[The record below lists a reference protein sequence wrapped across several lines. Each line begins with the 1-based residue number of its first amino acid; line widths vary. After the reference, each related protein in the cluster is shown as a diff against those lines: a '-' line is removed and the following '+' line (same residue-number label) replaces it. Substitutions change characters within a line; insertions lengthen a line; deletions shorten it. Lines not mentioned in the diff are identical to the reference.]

1 MTFRAKVH
9 DRAQAT
15 ARDVIKYIEQW
26 ITSTDMVTIPVH
38 HARLV
43 VNNTCVV
50 LLASLDDPECP
61 GYLIPPSTSPPAYS
75 STSGTS
81 DTTPYV
87 STDTDPI
94 TQLMIT
100 AQLATGTSNKNQNKG
115 ETLSPV
121 DMRQPQLDT
130 GAIVGGAVAIVFII
144 TTGVVIMFLLYSIL
158 KYHHT
163 KGQRYSSV

>member
-1 MTFRAKVH
+1 M
-9 DRAQAT
+9 
-15 ARDVIKYIEQW
+15 YIEQW
-26 ITSTDMVTIPVH
+26 ITSSDVVTIPIH
-38 HARLV
+38 HARLII
-43 VNNTCVV
+43 NNTCVV

-61 GYLIPPSTSPPAYS
+61 GYL
-75 STSGTS
+75 SGTS

-94 TQLMIT
+94 TQLMT
-100 AQLATGTSNKNQNKG
+100 TVQLTTGTSNKNQNKG

-121 DMRQPQLDT
+121 DVKQFDT

-144 TTGVVIMFLLYSIL
+144 TAGVVIMFLLYSIL

-163 KGQRYSSV
+163 VTGQRYSSV

>member
-15 ARDVIKYIEQW
+15 AREVITYIEQW
-26 ITSTDMVTIPVH
+26 ITSSDVVTIPVH
-38 HARLV
+38 HARLI
-43 VNNTCVV
+43 VNNSCVV

-61 GYLIPPSTSPPAYS
+61 GYLTPPDPSTSPPV
-75 STSGTS
+75 STATS

-87 STDTDPI
+87 STDS
-94 TQLMIT
+94 MIT
-100 AQLATGTSNKNQNKG
+100 SQLVTGTSNQSQNKG

-121 DMRQPQLDT
+121 EAKQPQSDT
-130 GAIVGGAVAIVFII
+130 RAIVGGASAVAIVFII
-144 TTGVVIMFLLYSIL
+144 TSGVVIMFLLYSIL

>member
-15 ARDVIKYIEQW
+15 ARDVIRYIEQW

-50 LLASLDDPECP
+50 LLASLDDPECL
-61 GYLIPPSTSPPAYS
+61 GYLIPPSTSPPVYS

-121 DMRQPQLDT
+121 DVKQFDT

-163 KGQRYSSV
+163 EGQRYSSV

>member
-15 ARDVIKYIEQW
+15 ARDVIRYIEQW
-26 ITSTDMVTIPVH
+26 ITSSVLVTIPVH
-38 HARLV
+38 HARLNI
-43 VNNTCVV
+43 NNTCIV

-61 GYLIPPSTSPPAYS
+61 GYLIPPSTSPPVYS
-75 STSGTS
+75 STS
-81 DTTPYV
+81 DTMPYV

-94 TQLMIT
+94 TQLMTT
-100 AQLATGTSNKNQNKG
+100 AQLTTGTSNKNQNKG

-130 GAIVGGAVAIVFII
+130 GWSCCYSVHHNNWSCDNVS
-144 TTGVVIMFLLYSIL
+144 TLLNFEVPS
-158 KYHHT
+158 H
-163 KGQRYSSV
+163 